1 MNPTYEDIRYLQKI
15 FDNNSLTDKDIKNM
29 YENKEIIKIADKNDY
44 LSAYEDFCRDENN
57 YNDDIKIK
65 INYEK
70 FICELKKGYGKSDC
84 IQIARLFELSDG
96 IYYDNEYCG

>member
-1 MNPTYEDIRYLQKI
+1 MNPTHEDIRYLQKI
-15 FDNNSLTDKDIKNM
+15 FNNDSLTDKDIKNM

-44 LSAYEDFCRDENN
+44 LSAYEDFCKYEDGFDDE
-57 YNDDIKIK
+57 IKTK
-65 INYEK
+65 ISYER
-70 FICELKKGYGKSDC
+70 FICELKKGYGESDC